1 MLIAISGLQRQ
12 LVQMHVSDL
21 KAGFKCD
28 RPTVRP
34 TVIANLNTCHLITVH
49 TDQRKLI
56 RSINF
61 HLFANIS
68 FATYFHFL
76 LHALI
81 STVEPA
87 TCLISMNDGIV
98 FGADQ
103 FYYVDMETITSR
115 PIVVAGCPSD
125 FPLAAVAISDRE
137 LLLAYHNFGVFTD
150 ISGNRTRPENVDW
163 NRAPLEFG

>member
-1 MLIAISGLQRQ
+1 
-12 LVQMHVSDL
+12 MHVSDL

-34 TVIANLNTCHLITVH
+34 TVIANLDTCHLITVH

-56 RSINF
+56 RYLCVADPDQI
-61 HLFANIS
+61 HI
-68 FATYFHFL
+68 
-76 LHALI
+76 LHYSSRLGIFTPFELI